1 MARRGVSGAR
11 CEGFLKSKG
20 LLDSELKLVLTRPRA
35 PPPPRSPLHRQLTA
49 GVRCP
54 GCGVGRGGGG
64 RQEVRDQA
72 EEGCD
77 AWVDCDISGAGLPED
92 GDVAL
97 YRGLLSVPL

>member
-1 MARRGVSGAR
+1 M
-11 CEGFLKSKG
+11 
-20 LLDSELKLVLTRPRA
+20 
-35 PPPPRSPLHRQLTA
+35 
-49 GVRCP
+49 
-54 GCGVGRGGGG
+54 GRGGGG